1 MQGLS
6 LKKGVFSLFLNFTGD
21 KPIYRQLAESI
32 EEEVL
37 RGVFG
42 EESQIVS
49 TTEMAVTLRINP
61 ATANKAVGQLVAEG
75 ILYKKRGLG
84 MFVAPGAK
92 RKIRRKRRKGFYQ
105 SFVLPLLDE
114 AAALQM
120 PVPEIITMLERGASG
135 YDDHSR

>member
-1 MQGLS
+1 M
-6 LKKGVFSLFLNFTGD
+6 FLNFTGD
-21 KPIYRQLAESI
+21 KPIYRQLADAI
-32 EEEVL
+32 EDEVL
-37 RGVFG
+37 RGIFG

-61 ATANKAVGQLVAEG
+61 ATANKAVGWLVAEG

-92 RKIRRKRRKGFYQ
+92 RKIQRKRRKGFYH
-105 SFVLPLLDE
+105 SFVLPLLGE